1 MKMPNLTLMER
12 ERITDSMLKLQSAR
26 ESLNQLEAGK
36 IPAMQEINSC
46 LKTADDSLRSA
57 LGYAS
62 PPARDISR

>member
-1 MKMPNLTLMER
+1 MER

-26 ESLNQLEAGK
+26 ESLNQLEHGK

-46 LKTADDSLRSA
+46 LKTADDSLRTA

-62 PPARDISR
+62 PTARDNSR